1 MIADPQILPPALTLF
16 PVLNVP
22 FFSCSH
28 DLSRRINGAWI
39 REHAMVPVKRILFM
53 SLLLLAIALS
63 GCDTERHRLMSDHY
77 PSYPEGV
84 RWAVDHGYILRGM
97 NQDQVYL
104 ALGKPVCKKEVE
116 EESRKV
122 TVWLYP
128 PIGRDACVTSA
139 FRVYFEEG
147 VVTTW
152 DRFTTPTRYT
162 DPAGGM
168 PAY

>member
-1 MIADPQILPPALTLF
+1 MRSLLRGASLATLKR
-16 PVLNVP
+16 VLL
-22 FFSCSH
+22 H
-28 DLSRRINGAWI
+28 
-39 REHAMVPVKRILFM
+39 
-53 SLLLLAIALS
+53 SLLLLAISLS
-63 GCDTERHRLMSDHY
+63 GCDTERHRLMTDHY
-77 PSYPEGV
+77 PSYPDGV
-84 RWAVDHGYILRGM
+84 RWAIDRGKILRGM

-104 ALGKPVCKKEVE
+104 ALGSPVCKKDVE
-116 EESRKV
+116 DEGRMV

-162 DPAGGM
+162 DPAGGV